1 MLELRN
7 IHTYY
12 GPSHVL
18 HGVSLTVQEGEAVSV
33 MGRNGAG
40 KTTLLR
46 TIMGLTPARDGELL
60 FNGAEITK
68 LRPHEIFA
76 LGIKLV
82 PQGRHI
88 FVKLTVEENLRLAM
102 VGVSLPNPAQELR
115 KAYARYPILG
125 ERKNKKART
134 LSGGERQMLT
144 IARALVGKTLLLL
157 MDEPTEGLAP
167 RVVMGLRDSI
177 LEIKKEGITVIL
189 AEQNTKMALS
199 ACDRHYIMEKG
210 EIRFEGMTE
219 EIEHNRD
226 VMTQYLGVSV

>member
-40 KTTLLR
+40 KTTLMR

-60 FNGAEITK
+60 LKGAEITK

-88 FVKLTVEENLRLAM
+88 FAKLTVEENLRLPM
-102 VGVSLPNPAQELR
+102 VGVSVPNPAQEL
-115 KAYARYPILG
+115 KNAYERYPILG
-125 ERKNKKART
+125 ERKNQSART
-134 LSGGERQMLT
+134 LSGGERQMLA
-144 IARALVGKTLLLL
+144 IARALVGKTILLL

-167 RVVMGLRDSI
+167 LVVRELHDSI
-177 LEIKKEGITVIL
+177 LEIKKEGVTVIL
-189 AEQNTKMALS
+189 AEQNTRMALS
-199 ACDRHYIMEKG
+199 ACDRHYILEKG
-210 EIRFEGMTE
+210 EIRFEGMTQE
-219 EIEHNRD
+219 VRCNSD
-226 VMTQYLGVSV
+226 VMMHYLGVSA